1 MKGMNKMKDWVRM
14 DNDLE
19 RVVDGFGNLIH
30 FMEKFNDRLNKL
42 EQLEEEV
49 EELKRGISSE

>member
-1 MKGMNKMKDWVRM
+1 MKDWVRM